1 MENSNMNMEECIT
14 ELIKRLKIS
23 GYNSFQLK
31 KIINEAIGQDSWIRD
46 NNIHNLQIFN
56 TMKKYERLGNE
67 YLQAYSK

>member
-1 MENSNMNMEECIT
+1 MNMEECIT
-14 ELIKRLKIS
+14 ELIKRLKFS

-56 TMKKYERLGNE
+56 AMKKYERLGND